1 MEELLRKR
9 QEELSE
15 IKFGS
20 ITMGDEFNQE
30 IDSNKLNLNIESL
43 QKEMEKALDEPIEI
57 KNEVRYSLLFMGKEI
72 LLDVEGA
79 MESYNPIIH
88 FKGDICNKI
97 SFEYKEFEENKI
109 FKFESELILCA
120 RVLEKEF
127 KFSFTNEGYM
137 FNEYSQYDER
147 FEKMG
152 IKRNILNSYI
162 KFNNKEC
169 KSDLTQVLFTYEKQR
184 IYLSKCVFSTDS
196 ISDFP
201 DYCRQNNIEF
211 Y

>member
-97 SFEYKEFEENKI
+97 SFEYSSLFI
-109 FKFESELILCA
+109 
-120 RVLEKEF
+120 
-127 KFSFTNEGYM
+127 KFS
-137 FNEYSQYDER
+137 
-147 FEKMG
+147 
-152 IKRNILNSYI
+152 
-162 KFNNKEC
+162 
-169 KSDLTQVLFTYEKQR
+169 
-184 IYLSKCVFSTDS
+184 
-196 ISDFP
+196 
-201 DYCRQNNIEF
+201 
-211 Y
+211 